1 MSFHMLLTPIA
12 GLLLFQTAAP
22 RKQALDELTKILPR
36 TSTRI
41 TGRVSAFDKSW
52 EDWVQ
57 RTG

>member
-1 MSFHMLLTPIA
+1 MLLTPIA